1 MADLLALSAGVSEP
15 DLAMIQREAPLLVA
29 RAAAA
34 ERLDWSK
41 FLQEARGWI
50 QGGGKGAWAPLA

>member
-1 MADLLALSAGVSEP
+1 
-15 DLAMIQREAPLLVA
+15 MIQREAPLLVA
-29 RAAAA
+29 RAAEA

-50 QGGGKGAWAPLA
+50 QGGGKGGVAAAA